1 MEYYISLIGIIL
13 LLFSLYN
20 NNNDSIII
28 GIIIRWTRWALI
40 SLLVP
45 YIILQI
51 GWAQINYWRFCTIC
65 FLSWFLLESLYNWFA
80 IKALSF
86 SEVSLFPQYREMDKG
101 GSWPTD
107 NRFRKTKSWLQN
119 NGFILEKSLFTPITD
134 LLRLRCLIYQN
145 LEKTIRLQIFF
156 FPFRKKTIAMSIS
169 FQSVCSSQETIM
181 TDNLSI
187 PFGGYFPEKWTLNRF
202 PKIRSIQSIYKK
214 HQSILKKL
222 NKQGKVFQDDAL
234 TYINQQQ
241 IELESCNE
249 KNGFLV
255 NRNDR
260 NAHGQLT
267 DEGRYRVWREIWFLS
282 YLGISLS

>member
-1 MEYYISLIGIIL
+1 M
-13 LLFSLYN
+13 N
-20 NNNDSIII
+20 
-28 GIIIRWTRWALI
+28 
-40 SLLVP
+40 
-45 YIILQI
+45 
-51 GWAQINYWRFCTIC
+51 
-65 FLSWFLLESLYNWFA
+65 
-80 IKALSF
+80 
-86 SEVSLFPQYREMDKG
+86 
-101 GSWPTD
+101 
-107 NRFRKTKSWLQN
+107 
-119 NGFILEKSLFTPITD
+119 
-134 LLRLRCLIYQN
+134 
-145 LEKTIRLQIFF
+145 
-156 FPFRKKTIAMSIS
+156 IS
-169 FQSVCSSQETIM
+169 FQSVCSSQETII

-202 PKIRSIQSIYKK
+202 PTIRSIQSIYKK

-241 IELESCNE
+241 LELESCNE
-249 KNGFLV
+249 KSGFLV